1 MTLRTRLF
9 EHVLLMLLLAVAI
22 FGAAIVLAWMTQWA
36 EARQLPVYLV
46 QGTHLVGMV
55 LFFLD
60 GCIVIATSSILAAR
74 LYRMLSKE
82 DI

>member
-1 MTLRTRLF
+1 MKLRNRLF
-9 EHVLLMLLLAVAI
+9 EHVLLMLLLAIAI

-36 EARQLPVYLV
+36 QSLHLPAYLI
-46 QGTHLVGMV
+46 QGMHLIGMV

-60 GCIVIATSSILAAR
+60 GCIVIAASSVLAAR
-74 LYRMLSKE
+74 LYQLLSKE

>member
-1 MTLRTRLF
+1 MKLRTHLF
-9 EHVLLMLLLAVAI
+9 GHVLLMLLLAVAI

-36 EARQLPVYLV
+36 EARQLPAYLV
-46 QGTHLVGMV
+46 QGMHLVGMV

-60 GCIVIATSSILAAR
+60 GCIAIATSSILAAR